1 MRLPCFGLSLA
12 YKEYPVHHEK
22 SCNHVKGILFS
33 RVVSPNIVI
42 IARFSQMLDSV
53 PYQAL
58 QGAYLHYFL
67 LFLHK
72 KGAIYSR
79 DRSTQWLPI
88 WGSTHPLFYL

>member
-12 YKEYPVHHEK
+12 HKEYPVHHEK

-53 PYQAL
+53 PY
-58 QGAYLHYFL
+58 
-67 LFLHK
+67 
-72 KGAIYSR
+72 
-79 DRSTQWLPI
+79 
-88 WGSTHPLFYL
+88 